1 MPQPPTHETLVG
13 LHVTDDAGY
22 ARYRAAMT
30 PILQRFGGWF
40 RYDFEVARV
49 LQPADGPPLNRVF
62 IICFPDAQAKKA
74 FFADPDYRQVRDE
87 HFTAS
92 VGTTAILAEYTRTGS
107 G

>member
-1 MPQPPTHETLVG
+1 MPQPPTHETLVA

-30 PILQRFGGWF
+30 PILQRFGGSF

-62 IICFPDAQAKKA
+62 ILSFPDAVAKQA
-74 FFADPDYRQVRDE
+74 FFTDSAYRQVREE

-92 VGTTAILAEYTRTGS
+92 VGATAILAEYTRADS